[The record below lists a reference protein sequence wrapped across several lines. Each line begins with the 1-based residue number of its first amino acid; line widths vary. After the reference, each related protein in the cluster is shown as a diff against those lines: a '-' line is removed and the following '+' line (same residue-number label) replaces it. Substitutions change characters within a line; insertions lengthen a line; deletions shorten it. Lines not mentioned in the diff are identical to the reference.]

1 MKQLQFALENEEKPH
16 SNLPI
21 PAEREIKLIELMA
34 QAIVAVLQQ
43 PQGEAD
49 EPA

>member
-1 MKQLQFALENEEKPH
+1 MKQLQFALENDEKTHP
-16 SNLPI
+16 NLPM
-21 PAEREIKLIELMA
+21 PAERELKLIELMA

-43 PQGEAD
+43 LHGEED